1 MAARLIFTIMD
12 DRKDGLPDTGRPI
25 HRSTGFRMTARAAL
39 QARLE
44 QGIAALG
51 LALPASAVQRLLDYQ
66 ALLERW
72 NAAYNLTAVR
82 DPAEMV
88 TRHLLDSLAILPY
101 VQGETLADLGTGPG
115 LPGIPLAI
123 AAPGRQILLVD
134 SNGKKVRFLREAIR
148 ALQLDG
154 VRAVQSRVE
163 DVEGTFDCIT
173 ARAFASLADMLGWG
187 GHLLAPGGVWLAM
200 KGKAPDE
207 ELPGVPSGFAVR
219 GIHALA
225 VPGLDAERSLV
236 VLGRTGD

>member
-1 MAARLIFTIMD
+1 
-12 DRKDGLPDTGRPI
+12 
-25 HRSTGFRMTARAAL
+25 MTARAAL

-51 LALPASAVQRLLDYQ
+51 LALPAGAVQRLLDYQ

-72 NAAYNLTAVR
+72 NAAYNLTAIR

-101 VQGETLADLGTGPG
+101 VQGGTLADLGTGPG

-123 AAPGRQILLVD
+123 AAPARQILLVD

>member
-1 MAARLIFTIMD
+1 
-12 DRKDGLPDTGRPI
+12 
-25 HRSTGFRMTARAAL
+25 MTVRVAL

-51 LALPASAVQRLLDYQ
+51 LHVSAEAVSRLLDYQ

-82 DPAEMV
+82 DPAEMI

-101 VQGETLADLGTGPG
+101 VQGDTLADLGTGPG

-123 AAPGRQILLVD
+123 VAPGRDILLVD

-148 ALQLDG
+148 ALKLEG

-163 DVEGTFDCIT
+163 DVQGQFDCIT

-187 GHLLAPGGVWLAM
+187 GHLLAPGGIWLAM
-200 KGKAPDE
+200 KGKRPDN
-207 ELPGVPSGFAVR
+207 ELPGVPAGFEVR
-219 GIHALA
+219 AFHELA
-225 VPGLDAERSLV
+225 VPGLQAERSLL
-236 VLGRTGD
+236 VLGHRTDT

>member
-1 MAARLIFTIMD
+1 
-12 DRKDGLPDTGRPI
+12 
-25 HRSTGFRMTARAAL
+25 MTARDAL
-39 QARLE
+39 QSRLG
-44 QGIAALG
+44 QGVAKLQ
-51 LALPASAVQRLLDYQ
+51 LTLPTGAVSRLLDYQ

-101 VQGETLADLGTGPG
+101 VQGATLVDLGTGPG

-123 AAPGRQILLVD
+123 AAPERQILLVD

-148 ALQLDG
+148 ALQLGG

-163 DVEGTFDCIT
+163 EVEGTFDCIT

-187 GHLLAPGGVWLAM
+187 GHLLAPGGTWLAM

-207 ELPGVPSGFAVR
+207 ELPGVPPGFAVR
-219 GIHALA
+219 AIHPLA

-236 VLGRTGD
+236 VLGHARH

>member
-1 MAARLIFTIMD
+1 M
-12 DRKDGLPDTGRPI
+12 
-25 HRSTGFRMTARAAL
+25 STRAVL

-44 QGIAALG
+44 QGIATLG
-51 LALPASAVQRLLDYQ
+51 LTLPVGAVERLLDYQ

-101 VQGETLADLGTGPG
+101 VQGGTLADLGTGPG

-148 ALQLDG
+148 ALRLDD

-163 DVEGTFDCIT
+163 DVEGTFDCVT

-200 KGKAPDE
+200 KGRLPAE
-207 ELPGVPSGFAVR
+207 ELPGVPPGFALR
-219 GIHALA
+219 GVHALA

-236 VLGRTGD
+236 VLGRAAD

>member
-1 MAARLIFTIMD
+1 
-12 DRKDGLPDTGRPI
+12 
-25 HRSTGFRMTARAAL
+25 MTARDAL

-44 QGIAALG
+44 QGIAELG
-51 LALPASAVQRLLDYQ
+51 LTVPAEAVPRLLDYQ

-82 DPAEMV
+82 DPAEMI

-101 VQGETLADLGTGPG
+101 VQGATLADLGTGPG

-123 AAPGRQILLVD
+123 VAPGREILLVD

-148 ALQLDG
+148 ALKLEG

-163 DVEGTFDCIT
+163 DVQGQFDCIT

-187 GHLLAPGGVWLAM
+187 GHLLAPGGIWLAM
-200 KGKAPDE
+200 KGKRPDD
-207 ELPGVPSGFAVR
+207 ELPGMPIGFEVR
-219 GIHALA
+219 AFHELA
-225 VPGLDAERSLV
+225 VPGLAAERSLLV
-236 VLGRTGD
+236 IGHRTVA

>member
-1 MAARLIFTIMD
+1 
-12 DRKDGLPDTGRPI
+12 
-25 HRSTGFRMTARAAL
+25 MTARDAL

-51 LALPASAVQRLLDYQ
+51 LTVPAEAVPRLLDYQ

-82 DPAEMV
+82 DPAEMI

-101 VQGETLADLGTGPG
+101 VQGATLADLGTGPG

-123 AAPGRQILLVD
+123 VAPGREILLVD

-148 ALQLDG
+148 ALKLEG

-163 DVEGTFDCIT
+163 DVQGQFDCIT

-187 GHLLAPGGVWLAM
+187 GHLLAPGGIWLAM
-200 KGKAPDE
+200 KGKRPDD
-207 ELPGVPSGFAVR
+207 ELPGMPAGFEVR
-219 GIHALA
+219 AFHELA
-225 VPGLDAERSLV
+225 VPGLQAERSLL
-236 VLGRTGD
+236 VLGHRAGA